1 MKKMIDIKKC
11 VKLAKSK
18 TSYLKSLREILIKN
32 RFTVNELK
40 KYTGK
45 EVVRYTSLFSN
56 DQEFLQNQVFY
67 GNENL
72 LTIVE
77 LFLLNKQ
84 VPSKKILKLFDKHL
98 IKNLIKI
105 WILQNINNKDKIYRS
120 SVCLTPVSKNFY
132 FNEGEIY
139 AKYNFSK
146 SKIIN
151 PKTSDPL
158 NVYFIAMEQPYL
170 LSVFSLIESLN
181 PNIKCE
187 KILDLCFGSGVLGLS
202 LGNSESQIYC
212 TDLNPRA
219 KFFAEL
225 NLI

>member
-84 VPSKKILKLFDKHL
+84 VPSKKILKLFDKR
-98 IKNLIKI
+98 IF
-105 WILQNINNKDKIYRS
+105 
-120 SVCLTPVSKNFY
+120 FY
-132 FNEGEIY
+132 FFYKGFLSALLI
-139 AKYNFSK
+139 FHQ
-146 SKIIN
+146 
-151 PKTSDPL
+151 
-158 NVYFIAMEQPYL
+158 FL
-170 LSVFSLIESLN
+170 LSNFCKLMKCFFLI
-181 PNIKCE
+181 
-187 KILDLCFGSGVLGLS
+187 F
-202 LGNSESQIYC
+202 
-212 TDLNPRA
+212 
-219 KFFAEL
+219 
-225 NLI
+225 

>member
-11 VKLAKSK
+11 VKLAKNT

-105 WILQNINNKDKIYRS
+105 GILQNI
-120 SVCLTPVSKNFY
+120 
-132 FNEGEIY
+132 G
-139 AKYNFSK
+139 
-146 SKIIN
+146 
-151 PKTSDPL
+151 
-158 NVYFIAMEQPYL
+158 PY
-170 LSVFSLIESLN
+170 
-181 PNIKCE
+181 K
-187 KILDLCFGSGVLGLS
+187 
-202 LGNSESQIYC
+202 
-212 TDLNPRA
+212 
-219 KFFAEL
+219 
-225 NLI
+225 